1 MLSKNKSFV
10 NTNQNGSSL
19 SLPAHGRAGAR
30 ATSLL
35 AAHFAK
41 RNTKFGG
48 GGKARAGKK
57 SFPPTPL
64 LFARQ
69 GVQFRVCGA
78 KRGNGSISFRKG
90 SREVYN
96 YSTKTNLF
104 GNDCSARRV
113 HRAPQGKIRF
123 CFRRKIPEFPPITTR
138 KSSNQKI

>member
-1 MLSKNKSFV
+1 MLYDWSMDSNCS
-10 NTNQNGSSL
+10 
-19 SLPAHGRAGAR
+19 
-30 ATSLL
+30 TSLGSRFVVCARKGGANTTPYFL

-48 GGKARAGKK
+48 GGKARAGKN
-57 SFPPTPL
+57 SFPPTPF
-64 LFARQ
+64 LFAPPS
-69 GVQFRVCGA
+69 VQFRFCRA
-78 KRGNGSISFRKG
+78 KRDNGSISFRKG

-123 CFRRKIPEFPPITTR
+123 CFRRKIPEFAPIT
-138 KSSNQKI
+138 I